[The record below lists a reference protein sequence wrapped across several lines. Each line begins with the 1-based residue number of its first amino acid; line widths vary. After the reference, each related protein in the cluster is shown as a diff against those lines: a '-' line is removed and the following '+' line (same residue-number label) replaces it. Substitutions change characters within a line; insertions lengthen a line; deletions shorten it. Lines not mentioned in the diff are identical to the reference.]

1 MFHRFMK
8 VLFLIQRSGIAANG
22 GCCNLP
28 LSHGHQST
36 FNTCNI
42 AGNIQALRGSL
53 HVLIVKWDMSAQFL
67 YIYERTAGHRS

>member
-1 MFHRFMK
+1 MFHRFMQ

-22 GCCNLP
+22 GGRNLP
-28 LSHGHQST
+28 LGHGHQCT

-42 AGNIQALRGSL
+42 AGDIQALCGSL

-67 YIYERTAGHRS
+67 YICERTAGHRS